1 MTEIRKVA
9 AIYTRVSTREQA
21 IAGYSL
27 EEQEKLLKAFCSENQ
42 MSLYN
47 VYSDKGIS
55 GKSIKGRP
63 GLMEMLADA
72 ELKKF
77 DVVLLWKV
85 NRLSRKLKD
94 TLEIVEKFCYNNV
107 ELHSI
112 TEKIDLN
119 SPEGRLHLHIMSSL
133 GEFERGQIAENVKM
147 GMDARAREGKWNGGK
162 VLGYDLIEIPDSTRK
177 TKEKLLTI
185 NNKEAEL
192 VRHIFEL
199 YYNGKGY
206 KAIANQINKEGY
218 QTKKGNYFSV
228 VSIKDIVSNPL
239 YSGIIRYDLRKNWA
253 SQRRKGINL
262 DPIIVPGIHEPIIS
276 TEMFEKVQELIKSK
290 GGKPNKTFV
299 GSYPLT
305 GILRCPVCNAGMVA
319 GRVVST
325 RKDGTKNTIR
335 YYYCGA
341 WRNKGTAV
349 CRSNGVRADDV
360 ENFVFQK
367 LKRLVTSDAFLK
379 VTLSKVNTQRRNLL
393 LPAEDNAKKI
403 EKELQ
408 DLVKNREQYFN
419 LMEKK
424 AIDENL
430 LLRKLQE
437 ISEKIEKLE
446 NEKTTQEGYMTVGEI
461 QEVPYELVK
470 ATLEE
475 FGEMINLT
483 SSNEEKKTLLHLL
496 IEEIKIGNHRRP
508 ESVTIKF
515 NKALVDFI
523 SANGGLPKEGNP
535 LLRFDRILSLS
546 VYDFKVNI

>member
-1 MTEIRKVA
+1 MNKEKIA
-9 AIYTRVSTREQA
+9 AIYSRVSTQEQA
-21 IAGYSL
+21 DEGYSL
-27 EEQEKLLKAFCSENQ
+27 ETQEQLAKDYCTANNITLYKA
-42 MSLYN
+42 
-47 VYSDKGIS
+47 YSDRGIS

-63 GLMEMLADA
+63 GVQALLKDA

-77 DVVLLWKV
+77 DQIIVWKI

-94 TLEIVEKFCYNNV
+94 TLEIVEKLSYNNV
-107 ELHSI
+107 ELVSL
-112 TEKIDLN
+112 TEKTELN
-119 SPEGRLHLHIMSSL
+119 TNEGRLHMHIMSSL

-147 GMDARAREGKWNGGK
+147 GMNARARDGKWNGGK
-162 VLGYDLIEIPDSTRK
+162 VLGYDLVEIPDSNRK
-177 TKEKLLTI
+177 RKEQLLTI

-218 QTKKGNYFSV
+218 HTKKGNYFSV
-228 VSIKDIVSNPL
+228 VSIKDIVTNPL
-239 YSGIIRYDLRKNWA
+239 YSGMIRYDLRRNWA
-253 SQRRKGINL
+253 SQRRKGINP
-262 DPIIVPGIHEPIIS
+262 DPILVPGIHEPIIS
-276 TEMFEKVQELIKSK
+276 KELFEKVQELIKSK

-349 CRSNGVRADDV
+349 CRSNGVRADEV
-360 ENFVFQK
+360 ESFVFQK
-367 LKRLVTSDAFLK
+367 LRRLVTSDAFLK
-379 VTLSKVNTQRRNLL
+379 AILSKVNVQKRNLL
-393 LPAEDNAKKI
+393 LPAEDNVKNI
-403 EKELQ
+403 EKELHN
-408 DLVKNREQYFN
+408 LKKNRDQYFN
-419 LMEKK
+419 LMEKR

-430 LLRKLQE
+430 LLQKLQE
-437 ISEKIEKLE
+437 ISDKIVKLE

-475 FGEMINLT
+475 FGGLLKVT

-508 ESVTIKF
+508 ESITIKF
-515 NKALVDFI
+515 NKALVDYI